1 LKKNIKFISIGA
13 LILIIAGFIIIPKI
27 LTTKEKSPTN
37 NPQSNQQN
45 QAITADAYIVNEQ
58 VLDNEIKTVGT
69 IKANEEVEL
78 KSEVSRKIVGIYFK
92 EGSYVSRGKVLFKLD
107 ASDLIAQLR
116 KQQVDEQLA
125 INQRDREKMLID
137 KGLTPEETYETIE
150 ANLSR
155 IRADMEITRV
165 NISKTNIT
173 APFSGIIG
181 LRNVSVGAYVSP
193 SVVLASI
200 QDVSKIKIDFSIPE
214 KYGPLFKV
222 GQELDFIVEGIPGNF
237 KASVY
242 AYEPKVENNTRT
254 LVLRAIC
261 LNPGKKLL
269 PGNFANVSLKLST
282 QNNAILIPTEA
293 LVPKLKGQSVI
304 LYKNGI
310 AKFVDV
316 EIGERTED
324 KIQITLG
331 INSGDTILTNNILR
345 VKPEMKVKIGK
356 FN

>member
-1 LKKNIKFISIGA
+1 
-13 LILIIAGFIIIPKI
+13 
-27 LTTKEKSPTN
+27 
-37 NPQSNQQN
+37 
-45 QAITADAYIVNEQ
+45 
-58 VLDNEIKTVGT
+58 
-69 IKANEEVEL
+69 
-78 KSEVSRKIVGIYFK
+78 
-92 EGSYVSRGKVLFKLD
+92 
-107 ASDLIAQLR
+107 LIAQLR

-150 ANLSR
+150 ANLQR

-165 NISKTNIT
+165 NIAKTNIN

-181 LRNVSVGAYVSP
+181 LRNVSVGSYVSP
-193 SVVLASI
+193 SVILATI

-214 KYGPLFKV
+214 KYSPLFKV
-222 GQELDFIVEGIPGNF
+222 GQELDFTVEGVPGNF

-242 AYEPKVENNTRT
+242 AYEPNIENNTRT

-261 LNPGKKLL
+261 INPGKKLL

-304 LYKNGI
+304 LYKGGI
-310 AKFVDV
+310 VKIVDV

-324 KIQITLG
+324 KIQITSG
-331 INSGDTILTNNILR
+331 INQGDTILTNNILR
-345 VKPEMKVKIGK
+345 LKPEMKVKIGII
-356 FN
+356 N